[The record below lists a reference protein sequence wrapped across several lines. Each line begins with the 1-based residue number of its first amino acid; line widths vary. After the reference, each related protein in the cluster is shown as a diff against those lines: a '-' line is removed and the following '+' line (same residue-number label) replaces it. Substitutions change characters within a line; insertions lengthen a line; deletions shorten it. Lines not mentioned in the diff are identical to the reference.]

1 MHALVDDRPPG
12 YALRRAV
19 SFASARA
26 RGRET
31 AGLWDRPA
39 LLDLVSDLL
48 MLFVLLAAL
57 YALAIWF
64 LARPFFT
71 VREVVVLTPPA
82 QVTVAQIEY
91 AARSSITGNFFTVE
105 LEGVRTSFEKL
116 PWVRR
121 AEVRRRWPDAIELR
135 LEEHQPVA
143 YWTVAETD
151 EIHLVNRQ
159 GEVFV
164 AASNADMPD
173 FAGPPGSAAFLLARY
188 REYTE
193 VLSPLGRKPVGLW
206 LSPREAWKIQLDD
219 GMVLLLGR
227 EQSNAP
233 VGQRLERFVRTWPQA
248 AAQIGVDIAMAD
260 LRYRTGFALTP
271 AGQDQPMKG
280 MQ

>member
-1 MHALVDDRPPG
+1 MADDRPPG

-19 SFASARA
+19 HFASARA
-26 RGRET
+26 RGRE
-31 AGLWDRPA
+31 ANGLWDRPS

-48 MLFVLLAAL
+48 MLFVLLASL
-57 YALAIWF
+57 YALSIWF

-71 VREVVVLTPPA
+71 VREVVVLSPTA
-82 QVTVAQIEY
+82 QVTVAQLEY
-91 AARSSITGNFFTVE
+91 AARSSINGNFFTVD
-105 LEGVRTSFEKL
+105 LEDVRNAFETL

-151 EIHLVNRQ
+151 EVHLVNRQ
-159 GEVFV
+159 GEVFI

-188 REYTE
+188 QEYTQ
-193 VLSPLGRKPVGLW
+193 VLAPIGRKPVRLN
-206 LSPREAWKIQLDD
+206 LSPREAWQIELDD
-219 GMVLLLGR
+219 GMLLLLGR

-233 VGQRLERFVRTWPQA
+233 VDQRLERFVRTWPQA
-248 AAQIGVDIAMAD
+248 KAQVSIDIAVAD